1 MKKIYI
7 LLIVLSLSPVLSA
20 QVWVTA
26 GYGFSWL
33 NTDGADFVI
42 DHYNGARN
50 YLSKELD
57 KPGAFTGFGIN
68 GGLNFFSIQM
78 DVRYNSRSTQLTS
91 EGVVNGTNF
100 KREIDMSFDS
110 FGLGFGYGAFED
122 MIGYSIGLTIDIISP
137 EISTRIT
144 GSTETKV
151 DITSF
156 STAVSPQVILMIKLS
171 EDIPLGFSIR
181 PYYTIGFDEIDYSEL
196 NKTINPATYA
206 NDQADDQ
213 VSKLKGFG
221 IELQFGLITS
231 LGF

>member
-7 LLIVLSLSPVLSA
+7 LLIVLSLSPILSA
-20 QVWVTA
+20 QIWLTA

-33 NTDGADFVI
+33 NTDGADFVV
-42 DHYNGARN
+42 DKYNSTRN
-50 YLSKELD
+50 FLTKEMD

-68 GGLNFFSIQM
+68 GGLNFVGVQM
-78 DVRYNSRSTQLTS
+78 DVRYNFRSTQITS
-91 EGVVNGTNF
+91 EGVVNGTNY

-110 FGLGFGYGAFED
+110 FGFGIGFGAFED
-122 MIGYSIGLTIDIISP
+122 MIGYGIGATIEIISP

-151 DITSF
+151 DVTSF

-171 EDIPLGFSIR
+171 EDIPLGFTIR
-181 PYYTIGFDEIDYSEL
+181 PYYTIGIDEIDYSEL
-196 NKTINPATYA
+196 NETINPNTYG
-206 NDQADDQ
+206 NDQVEDQ

-231 LGF
+231 LNF